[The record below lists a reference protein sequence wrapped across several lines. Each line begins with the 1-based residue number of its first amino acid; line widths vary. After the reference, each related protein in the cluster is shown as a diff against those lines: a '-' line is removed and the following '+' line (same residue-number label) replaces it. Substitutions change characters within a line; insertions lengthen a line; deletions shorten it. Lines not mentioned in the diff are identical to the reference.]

1 MTLGQRIR
9 ARREELGMTQT
20 ELSQKLGFKSRS
32 SLNKIEMDV
41 HAPKQ
46 KMIKAIADALETD
59 VLYILGISEE
69 AERQEKELCKLF
81 KMCHGSDAFDVVQNF
96 LKLDPSDR
104 QTVSLLIQSMLAND
118 KYKKAASSARMEA

>member
-9 ARREELGMTQT
+9 TRREELGMTQT

-32 SLNKIEMDV
+32 SLNKIEMDI

-81 KMCHGSDAFDVVQNF
+81 KMCHGSDAFEVVQNF
-96 LKLDPSDR
+96 LSLDTTDR
-104 QTVSLLIQSMLAND
+104 QTVSIMIQSMLATD
-118 KYKKAASSARMEA
+118 KYKKAASLARTEA